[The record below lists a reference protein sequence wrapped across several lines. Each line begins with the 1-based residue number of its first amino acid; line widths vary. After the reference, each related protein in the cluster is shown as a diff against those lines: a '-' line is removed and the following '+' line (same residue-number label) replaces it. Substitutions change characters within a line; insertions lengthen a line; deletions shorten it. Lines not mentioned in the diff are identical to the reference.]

1 MRKIRILKP
10 EKLTLSHC
18 DQIGAFE
25 LLLFRHFRLIE
36 RLGLS
41 DGLFQE
47 IALRL
52 QSLVAPVGQLA
63 VKFVPSL
70 INRKAGIELEI
81 IFQERSEERRVG
93 KECVST
99 CRSRWSPYH

>member
-70 INRKAGIELEI
+70 INRKAGIVL
-81 IFQERSEERRVG
+81 RSEEHTSELQSLMRISYAVFCLKKKKRQ
-93 KECVST
+93 K
-99 CRSRWSPYH
+99 

>member
-18 DQIGAFE
+18 DQIRAFA

-41 DGLFQE
+41 DGLFQD

-63 VKFVPSL
+63 VKFVPSV
-70 INRKAGIELEI
+70 INRKAGIELVI
-81 IFQERSEERRVG
+81 SSEAHTSELQSLMRG
-93 KECVST
+93 SYAQFCLKKKN
-99 CRSRWSPYH
+99 